1 MMGFIKSDKGSVAI
15 HGLDAWKDAAKIK
28 KMVGYIPG
36 QIDFPDVGTGT
47 AFLKIQADMLVCLAM
62 GGVCF
67 MFSGIFNQ
75 SKYSVAFSGTFVGV
89 SILANMMAMF
99 GSLGVDALEN
109 FKYASICTLYDY
121 NSVIA
126 DTDTWIIKGAV
137 ALGIAVVSY
146 AIGSIRFCKKDLPL

>member
-1 MMGFIKSDKGSVAI
+1 MFVITTVLHGIINTASPLTLGQAGIEIPELMGAELTFDMI
-15 HGLDAWKDAAKIK
+15 
-28 KMVGYIPG
+28 
-36 QIDFPDVGTGT
+36 
-47 AFLKIQADMLVCLAM
+47 LKVNLSAMLVCLAM

-67 MFSGIFNQ
+67 MFSGVFNQ
-75 SKYSVAFSGTFVGV
+75 SKYSIAFSGTFVGV

-99 GSLGVDALEN
+99 GSLGVEALEN

>member
-1 MMGFIKSDKGSVAI
+1 MFVITTVLHGVINAASPITLGQAGIEIPELMGTELTFDMI
-15 HGLDAWKDAAKIK
+15 
-28 KMVGYIPG
+28 
-36 QIDFPDVGTGT
+36 
-47 AFLKIQADMLVCLAM
+47 LKVNLSAMLVCLAM

-109 FKYASICTLYDY
+109 FKYLH
-121 NSVIA
+121 SVLSVGQFLHL
-126 DTDTWIIKGAV
+126 DTDIFEFPLCLLHIGYI
-137 ALGIAVVSY
+137 LFYSY
-146 AIGSIRFCKKDLPL
+146 HCLKEA